1 MESPGHPSDGAGPT
15 SGSSR
20 THRCDEGCTCP
31 VHGTP
36 LIYWPAGDDHA
47 CQDVNCVYGHGM
59 NGDVENLRLLERFF
73 LPLTPEEAA
82 ERTQMN
88 RESGF
93 LTRDMIVRALGGDP
107 G

>member
-1 MESPGHPSDGAGPT
+1 MENPGHPSDGAGLT

-20 THRCDEGCTCP
+20 LPPPDEHDAWADLGP
-31 VHGTP
+31 FYIMEDAPPPSELKYLG
-36 LIYWPAGDDHA
+36 
-47 CQDVNCVYGHGM
+47 
-59 NGDVENLRLLERFF
+59 LLESFF
-73 LPLTPEEAA
+73 LPLTPEEMA

-88 RESGF
+88 REGGF

>member
-1 MESPGHPSDGAGPT
+1 MTKP
-15 SGSSR
+15 
-20 THRCDEGCTCP
+20 HRCDERCVCP

-36 LIYWPAGDDHA
+36 LIYWPAGGDHA

-59 NGDVENLRLLERFF
+59 NELENLALLERFF

-82 ERTQMN
+82 ERLRANT
-88 RESGF
+88 GAGV